1 MTKRYINEY
10 DPFLEGTYK
19 KVDSIDA
26 QEAVVHLM
34 DTYDKV
40 RRGMWRGVMDT
51 YDKVWRGV
59 SRGLMDTYGEVWRG
73 VSRGLMDTYGKV

>member
-1 MTKRYINEY
+1 MFVHDLPRAALTVKYMTKRYINEY

-40 RRGMWRGVMDT
+40 RRGM
-51 YDKVWRGV
+51 
-59 SRGLMDTYGEVWRG
+59 
-73 VSRGLMDTYGKV
+73 

>member
-19 KVDSIDA
+19 KVDSIDS

-40 RRGMWRGVMDT
+40 
-51 YDKVWRGV
+51 
-59 SRGLMDTYGEVWRG
+59 
-73 VSRGLMDTYGKV
+73 